1 MLQRRN
7 LSLTF
12 LDSPPKDAENAP
24 LLLML
29 HGYGSNEKDLM
40 QLSPMLHPGM
50 RSISARAPLSLDFGM
65 YGWFPIEF
73 TPFGITVDRDAAT
86 EAREKLITFI
96 GEIIEEYRPSGDKVF
111 LLGFSQG
118 TVMSYLTAFHAPE
131 LLHGVIGLSGQL
143 PRQSLPAEAN
153 PELQALPFLV
163 MHGIYDNVLPI
174 EKGREANEWL
184 KRNVRDLVYRE
195 YPVAHQ
201 ISEEGIDLIHAW
213 LREKVTKT
221 ERKA

>member
-12 LDSPPKDAENAP
+12 LDFPPVKPENAP
-24 LLLML
+24 LMLML

-40 QLSPMLHPGM
+40 QLSPLLLQGM
-50 RSISARAPLSLDFGM
+50 RYISARAPVFLDFGM
-65 YGWFPIEF
+65 FGWFPIAF
-73 TPFGITVDRDAAT
+73 TPNGITVDYDAAAD
-86 EAREKLITFI
+86 ARDKLIVFI
-96 GEIIEEYRPSGDKVF
+96 RELISEYRPSGNKIY

-131 LLHGVIGLSGQL
+131 LLHGVMALSGQL
-143 PRQSLPAEAN
+143 PGNSLQAELK
-153 PELQALPFLV
+153 PELQNLPFLV
-163 MHGIYDNVLPI
+163 MHGLYDDILPI
-174 EKGREANEWL
+174 EKGRQANEWL
-184 KRNVRDLVYRE
+184 QQHVRDLVYRE

-201 ISEEGIDLIHAW
+201 IPEEGIRLVRSW
-213 LREKVTKT
+213 LEEKVPQT